1 MDDHIEND
9 ILPSTKDSILPP
21 TKPAESE
28 SVASPTATDQ
38 SGATDSR
45 ADKETLF
52 LEERIRAL
60 RHEVD
65 KLIEQRPLL
74 LAALRYQHVGDL
86 MRIALQGMFAVIG
99 LVVVFGLIGAMWS
112 AAHDD
117 SLVIEAFS
125 VPPDLAQRGL
135 TGQVVASQLL
145 DKLAN
150 LQDKTPTERAAS
162 TYSHNWSNDIRVAIP
177 NTGLSVQDVNR
188 LLRDW
193 LGHETHIT
201 GEVYRTSTGI
211 DITARTGGQSG
222 ETVKGSEAD
231 FDTLM
236 QNAAESI
243 YRRTQPYRYSVYI
256 VNEKRPHSD
265 DISNAVLRGQLD
277 YGPPSEAKWAHL
289 GLAANME
296 SSEKFRETAVESRA
310 ALADDPAFGM
320 AYNLLAESEYDL
332 GHDEAALAALDKG
345 LPLLEPGRDP
355 QVTAR
360 AAAMLHARMDAQ
372 RSAALGD
379 FRAAADKYLFA
390 AGLPDYGRTAGLA
403 SILRVQAIA
412 LAHDGAANAAMDA
425 LGGPRSKYQLSEYA
439 ATMEM
444 VPTALEDWPT
454 ALGTTM
460 GVRAEIAIMGNP
472 KNPKYRAE
480 LSDRMSGALPCRILP
495 MAALAEAHIGD
506 MKTADAL
513 IAQTPRDCYYA
524 VRVRG
529 ELASIGRHWS
539 DAARWFAEAAADA
552 PSIPFAYAEW
562 GRMLMTKGD
571 LDGAI
576 GEFQIANQ
584 KGPHFA
590 DPLEMWG
597 EVLIFEKRSDLALAK
612 FAEADKYAPNWGRL
626 HLKWGEALFYAGT
639 KVDSKREMAIA
650 AGLFLPEAEKS
661 ELARSEKSFRS

>member
-1 MDDHIEND
+1 MDDHIED
-9 ILPSTKDSILPP
+9 GIVPSTKDGVVPLTRPP
-21 TKPAESE
+21 ESE
-28 SVASPTATDQ
+28 APGKSDQ
-38 SGATDSR
+38 PGDPR

-99 LVVVFGLIGAMWS
+99 LVVVFGLIAAMWS

-145 DKLAN
+145 DKLAG

-162 TYSHNWSNDIRVAIP
+162 TYSHNWNNDIKVAIP

-201 GEVYRTSTGI
+201 GEVFRTAAGI

-222 ETVKGSEAD
+222 ETVRGAEAD

-243 YRRTQPYRYSVYI
+243 YRRTQPYRYSVYV
-256 VNEKRPHSD
+256 VNEGRPHSY
-265 DISNAVLRGQLD
+265 DISNAVLRGLLD
-277 YGPPSEAKWAHL
+277 YGPPGEAKWAHL
-289 GLAANME
+289 GLADNME
-296 SSEKFRETAVESRA
+296 NNQKFRETVAESRA

-379 FRAAADKYLFA
+379 FRAAADKDFA
-390 AGLPDYGRTAGLA
+390 ASQLPDYGLIAGLA
-403 SILRVQAIA
+403 SILRVQALA
-412 LAHDGAANAAMDA
+412 LMHDGAANAAMDA
-425 LGGPRSKYQLSEYA
+425 LGGPSSKYQLSEFA

-444 VPTALEDWPT
+444 VPAALEDWPT
-454 ALGTTM
+454 AGGTAE
-460 GVRAEIAIMGNP
+460 GVRTEIAVENNP
-472 KNPKYRAE
+472 KNPEYRAN
-480 LSDRMSGALPCRILP
+480 LSERMSAAMPCRILP
-495 MAALAEAHIGD
+495 TAALAAAHEGD
-506 MKTADAL
+506 MRTADNL
-513 IAQTPRDCYYA
+513 IGQTPRDCYYA

-529 ELASIGRHWS
+529 EMAAITRHWNDS
-539 DAARWFAEAAADA
+539 ARWYAEAAADA

-576 GEFQIANQ
+576 GEFQIANE

-597 EVLIFEKRSDLALAK
+597 EALILEKRSDLALAK
-612 FAEADKYAPNWGRL
+612 FAEAEKYAPNWGRL
-626 HLKWGEALFYAGT
+626 HLKWGEALSYAGRKT
-639 KVDSKREMAIA
+639 ESQQQLAIA
-650 AGLFLPEAEKS
+650 AGLFLPDIEKL
-661 ELARSEKSFRS
+661 ELARFEKSARI

>member
-1 MDDHIEND
+1 MDDRIED
-9 ILPSTKDSILPP
+9 GVLPSTREGIVPP
-21 TKPAESE
+21 TRPDESE
-28 SVASPTATDQ
+28 RSGSIDRLAQPATDP
-38 SGATDSR
+38 R

-86 MRIALQGMFAVIG
+86 MRITLQGMLAIVG
-99 LVVVFGLIGAMWS
+99 LVAVLGLVAAMWS

-125 VPPDLAQRGL
+125 VPPDLAQRGM

-150 LQDKTPTERAAS
+150 LQDGTPTERAAS
-162 TYSHNWSNDIRVAIP
+162 TYSHNWSSDIRVAIP
-177 NTGLSVQDVNR
+177 ETGLSVQDVNR

-201 GEVYRTSTGI
+201 GEVFRTPAGI
-211 DITARTGGQSG
+211 DITARTSGQSG
-222 ETVKGSEAD
+222 ETIKGAEAN

-236 QNAAESI
+236 QNAAETI

-256 VNEKRPHSD
+256 VNEGRPHSY
-265 DISNAVLRGQLD
+265 DISNAVLRGLLD
-277 YGPPSEAKWAHL
+277 YGPRGEAKWAHL
-289 GLAANME
+289 GLAGNME
-296 SSEKFRETAVESRA
+296 SNQKFRETVAESRA

-360 AAAMLHARMDAQ
+360 AAAILHARMDAQ

-379 FRAAADKYLFA
+379 FRAAADKNLVA
-390 AGLPDYGRTAGLA
+390 SRLPDYGQIAGLA
-403 SILRVQAIA
+403 SILRVQALA
-412 LAHDGAANAAMDA
+412 LMHDRNAEAAMDA
-425 LGGPRSKYQLSEYA
+425 LGDPGSKYQFSEYA
-439 ATMEM
+439 ATLEL
-444 VPTALEDWPT
+444 VPAAIGDWPN
-454 ALGTTM
+454 AAGSAE
-460 GVRAEIAIMGNP
+460 GVRKEIAIENNP
-472 KNPKYRAE
+472 KNPEYSAY
-480 LSDRMSGALPCRILP
+480 LSDRISAAMPCRILP
-495 MAALAEAHIGD
+495 AAALAAAHNNDMQTANDLIG
-506 MKTADAL
+506 
-513 IAQTPRDCYYA
+513 QTPRDCYYA

-529 ELASIGRHWS
+529 EMAAVTRHWNES
-539 DAARWFAEAAADA
+539 ARWFAEAVADA

-562 GRMLMTKGD
+562 GHMLMTKGN

-576 GEFQIANQ
+576 AKFQTANG

-597 EVLIFEKRSDLALAK
+597 EALILQKRSDLSLAK
-612 FAEADKYAPNWGRL
+612 FAEAEQFAPNWGRL
-626 HLKWGEALFYAGT
+626 HLKWGEALFYAGS
-639 KVDSKREMAIA
+639 KQDSKKEMGIA
-650 AGLFLPEAEKS
+650 ATQFLTEAEKS
-661 ELARSEKSFRS
+661 ELAHFERVFRS